1 MPALGHGHRLATGTA
16 PQPGARADAAFG
28 VANIAVRRGPVVMF
42 AAFHSAT
49 GASRA
54 RLPEGCQP
62 VERKALAVGAKPVVK
77 PASKKQEPN
86 AVYLLG

>member
-1 MPALGHGHRLATGTA
+1 
-16 PQPGARADAAFG
+16 
-28 VANIAVRRGPVVMF
+28 
-42 AAFHSAT
+42 
-49 GASRA
+49 
-54 RLPEGCQP
+54 